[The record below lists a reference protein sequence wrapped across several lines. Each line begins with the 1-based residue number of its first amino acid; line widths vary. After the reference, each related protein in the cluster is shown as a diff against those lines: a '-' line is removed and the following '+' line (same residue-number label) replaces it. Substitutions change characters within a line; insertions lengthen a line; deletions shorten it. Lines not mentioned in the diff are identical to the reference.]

1 MKLILQSPI
10 RVTCIVTDCGVLN
23 LKRKG
28 QYIQKEYPKF
38 DSKKQKKK
46 KNNPTSNSSYINFE
60 SK

>member
-23 LKRKG
+23 LQRKG

-38 DSKKQKKK
+38 DSKKNCFKRI
-46 KNNPTSNSSYINFE
+46 NNRQRFH
-60 SK
+60 